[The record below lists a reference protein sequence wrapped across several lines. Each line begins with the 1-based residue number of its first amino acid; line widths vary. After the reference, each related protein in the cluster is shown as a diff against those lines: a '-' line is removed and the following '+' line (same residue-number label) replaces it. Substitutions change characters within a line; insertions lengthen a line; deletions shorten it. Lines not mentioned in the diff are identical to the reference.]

1 MLLSRWFR
9 PLLCKT
15 HIFKKP
21 SILKWEKR
29 VFYDFTPSSS
39 SSRPFWFKTVFPDSA
54 EFLHFGEDLKS
65 LVNSYWGFLRIFKIG
80 LKFCK
85 CNCYLVIFFQ
95 FFSIFQILSLL
106 WQMLL
111 LFGNFSIVLNSQIL
125 SKLLQNVPYF
135 ISCRIVSHV
144 LVSVLL

>member
-1 MLLSRWFR
+1 MLLSRLFCS
-9 PLLCKT
+9 LLCKT

-85 CNCYLVIFFQ
+85 CYCYLVIFFSFLV
-95 FFSIFQILSLL
+95 FFKFWAYFGKCYCYLAIFLLCKFHCGKWTNIEQII
-106 WQMLL
+106 W
-111 LFGNFSIVLNSQIL
+111 
-125 SKLLQNVPYF
+125 LQW
-135 ISCRIVSHV
+135 
-144 LVSVLL
+144 L